1 MIIAQSH
8 VLVTHSSQEARATG
22 RSQAKPQ
29 SKFKASL
36 GYITPCPTTKEKVNS
51 QIKDIWLPLTAGIEG
66 IHYHAQLQSLSFKR
80 KQILTFMRAAGM
92 GKFIV

>member
-29 SKFKASL
+29 SKFKDSL

-66 IHYHAQLQSLSFKR
+66 IHYHTFQKKR
-80 KQILTFMRAAGM
+80 KKKKRKKRFMM
-92 GKFIV
+92 Q